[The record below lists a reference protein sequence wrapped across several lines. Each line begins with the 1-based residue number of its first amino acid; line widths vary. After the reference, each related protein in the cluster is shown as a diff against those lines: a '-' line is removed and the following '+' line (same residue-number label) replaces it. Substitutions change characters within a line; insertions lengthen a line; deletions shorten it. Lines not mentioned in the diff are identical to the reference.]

1 MGSLE
6 RRLEA
11 LEGRIEPPEDAHAAD
26 RRKRIR
32 EALNTVARLRVR
44 QGVAACDVVPET
56 EDERRACADFE
67 ALAELVDDGV

>member
-1 MGSLE
+1 MAGLE

-11 LEGRIEPPEDAHAAD
+11 LEGRIEPPDDPHSEA

-32 EALNTVARLRVR
+32 EALNTVARLRVQ

-67 ALAELVDDGV
+67 ALAELVDDGA